1 MFPTGIFY
9 SEFVVSGS
17 RLMQKNKEASVR
29 FFRADGVQVE
39 SVIELAGPHKAE
51 YLKRIIRA
59 VARNAAKRD
68 HLAEP
73 PRQPA
78 SLR

>member
-1 MFPTGIFY
+1 M
-9 SEFVVSGS
+9 
-17 RLMQKNKEASVR
+17 
-29 FFRADGVQVE
+29 E

-68 HLAEP
+68 HLGSGLIDPEDEGCSEGDR
-73 PRQPA
+73 RQEGV
-78 SLR
+78 STSVVS